1 MELKVSTAV
10 RGRHILRWCLM
21 KPLNVVVLQSDPQL
35 AESLCSSLQEH
46 FKGVSTA
53 RNLQEARHMVP
64 KNRAGVAI
72 VDLEA
77 ATLIEIDELRREFP
91 ELGIVCT
98 HRLADEELWAAAL
111 NAGAL
116 DCCHPADVRSL
127 VHAANRTVIMAR
139 TTAA

>member
-1 MELKVSTAV
+1 
-10 RGRHILRWCLM
+10 M
-21 KPLNVVVLQSDPQL
+21 KPLNVVVLQSNAQL

-46 FKGVSTA
+46 FKGVATA
-53 RNLQEARHMVP
+53 RNLEEARHMVP

-77 ATLIEIDELRREFP
+77 ATLLEIDELRREFP

-111 NAGAL
+111 NAGAI